1 MAKGP
6 STTMRAV
13 VFAYHEVGARCLQT
27 LLDGGVEVQ
36 LVITHTDD
44 PNERIWF
51 TSVAEVARQS
61 GIPVITPESAK
72 APEIQERI
80 ALLAP
85 DYIFSFYYRQMIPMS
100 VLNLAKIAPLN
111 MHGSLL
117 PKYRGRVPINW
128 AVLHGETETG
138 ATLHVMAEKPDAG
151 DIVAQEAVPI
161 GPDETAGDV
170 FGKVT
175 RAAAETLQGVLP
187 QLLKGDVP
195 RRPNPVSEGSY
206 FGGRKPEDGRIHW
219 EQPAAQVYN
228 LIRAVAPPYPG
239 AFTDITTSR
248 GVTRITVNAARRLDS
263 PPNLPANLAP
273 GLHRVG
279 AKVIGVC
286 GDKMAVEITE
296 FLVEGAPGT
305 PDTLPEAT
313 ITH

>member
-1 MAKGP
+1 MK
-6 STTMRAV
+6 AV

-27 LLDGGVEVQ
+27 LLDGDVDVQ

-51 TSVAEVARQS
+51 TSVAELATKA
-61 GIPVITPESAK
+61 GIPVITPESASE
-72 APEIQERI
+72 PDVQQRI
-80 ALLAP
+80 AAIAP

-151 DIVAQEAVPI
+151 DIVAQQAVPI
-161 GPDETAGDV
+161 GPDETAGEV
-170 FGKVT
+170 FAHVT
-175 RAAAETLQGVLP
+175 AAAAQTLAGVLP
-187 QLLKGDVP
+187 QLLKGEVP
-195 RRPNPVSEGSY
+195 RSPNNLAEGSY

-219 EQPAAQVYN
+219 DQTAAQVYN

-239 AFTDITTSR
+239 AFADIQTSS
-248 GVTRITVNAARRLDS
+248 GIQRITVNAARRLETLFD
-263 PPNLPANLAP
+263 LKP
-273 GLHRVG
+273 GLYRIDS
-279 AKVIGVC
+279 KVIGVC
-286 GDKMAVEITE
+286 GDKMAVELTD
-296 FLVEGAPGT
+296 FT
-305 PDTLPEAT
+305 PTTFDPTTL
-313 ITH
+313 

>member
-1 MAKGP
+1 MK
-6 STTMRAV
+6 AV
-13 VFAYHEVGARCLQT
+13 VFAYHEVGARCLQA
-27 LLDGGVEVQ
+27 LLDGGVDVQ

-51 TSVAEVARQS
+51 TSVAELAAKA
-61 GIPVITPESAK
+61 GIPVITPESASEPDVQ
-72 APEIQERI
+72 ARI
-80 ALLAP
+80 AAIAP

-151 DIVAQEAVPI
+151 DIVAQQAVTI
-161 GPDETAGDV
+161 GPDETAGEV
-170 FGKVT
+170 FGNVT
-175 RAAAETLQGVLP
+175 AAAAETLKSVLP

-195 RRPNPVSEGSY
+195 RRPNNLSEGSY

-219 EQPAAQVYN
+219 DQTAAQVYN

-239 AFTDITTSR
+239 AFSDIQTTS
-248 GVTRITVNAARRLDS
+248 GIQRITVNAARRLDT
-263 PPNLPANLAP
+263 PFDLKP
-273 GLHRVG
+273 GIYRIDS
-279 AKVIGVC
+279 KVIGVC
-286 GDKMAVEITE
+286 GDNMAVELTD
-296 FLVEGAPGT
+296 FT
-305 PDTLPEAT
+305 PTTFDPTTL
-313 ITH
+313 

>member
-1 MAKGP
+1 
-6 STTMRAV
+6 MRAV

-27 LLDGGVEVQ
+27 LLDGGVDVQ

-51 TSVAEVARQS
+51 TSVAEVAKS
-61 GIPVITPESAK
+61 AGIPVMTPESANE
-72 APEIQERI
+72 PDVQTHI
-80 ALLAP
+80 AAIKP
-85 DYIFSFYYRQMIPMS
+85 DYIFSFYYRQMIPMA

-151 DIVAQEAVPI
+151 DIVAQQVVPI
-161 GPDETAGDV
+161 GPDETAGEV
-170 FGKVT
+170 FANVT
-175 RAAAETLQGVLP
+175 AAAAETLKHVLP

-195 RRPNPVSEGSY
+195 RHPNNLAEGSY

-219 EQPAAQVYN
+219 DQTAAQVYN

-239 AFTDITTSR
+239 AFCDVQTPQGACR
-248 GVTRITVNAARRLDS
+248 VTVNTARRLDT
-263 PPNLPANLAP
+263 PFDLAP
-273 GLHRVG
+273 GLYRIDS
-279 AKVIGVC
+279 KVIGVC
-286 GDKMAVEITE
+286 GDKMAVELTD
-296 FLVEGAPGT
+296 FT
-305 PDTLPEAT
+305 PTTFDPTPL
-313 ITH
+313 